1 MTETF
6 DYVLVGGGLQS
17 ALIALVLRARRPGSR
32 VAIVEKS
39 TKIGGNHLWS
49 FHADD
54 VPAEAAEVVA
64 PLCVARWSGFD
75 VAFPGLRRTFDS
87 PYASIDSDRLHAV
100 VVEAFSTTPGH
111 RLLLG
116 VEAVAIGAREVH
128 LADGRVLRGEVV
140 VDARGPDGADFTGA
154 LGFQKFV
161 GLELSLA
168 RPHGLVRPMLMDA
181 TVPQTDG
188 LRFVYVLPLADDRV
202 LVEDTYFSSTPVLDV
217 DDVRVEVLDYA
228 ARAGFAVAHVAREEV
243 GCLPLPLSPTVSAA
257 EDGPLVAGY
266 RGGFFHPT
274 TGYSFPVALRLAL
287 HLASVPP
294 SEARGPAFSRLLA
307 AHATQLRFAGL
318 LNRLL
323 FTVTPAPHRRDV
335 MERFHRLPAATIRRF
350 YALATTRADR
360 LRVFLGR
367 PPRGV
372 SVRAAL
378 AEVLSA

>member
-1 MTETF
+1 MTDSF

-17 ALIALVLRARRPGSR
+17 ALVALVLLRRRPGIR
-32 VAIVEKS
+32 VALVEKCQ
-39 TKIGGNHLWS
+39 KIGGNHLWS

-54 VPAEAAEVVA
+54 VPAGAEDVVA
-64 PLCVARWSGFD
+64 PLCVARWTGFD

-87 PYASIDSDRLHAV
+87 PYASVDSERLHTV
-100 VVEAFSTTPGH
+100 VVEAFAAAPGH
-111 RLLLG
+111 HLALG
-116 VEAVAIGAREVH
+116 VEAVSIGAHEVH

-161 GLELSLA
+161 GLELALA
-168 RPHGLVRPMLMDA
+168 RPHGLPRPMLMDA

-188 LRFVYVLPLADDRV
+188 LRFFYVLPLAADRV
-202 LVEDTYFSSTPVLDV
+202 LVEDTYFSSTPVLAV
-217 DDVRVEVLDYA
+217 DDVRACVLEYA
-228 ARAGFAVAHVAREEV
+228 SQAGFAVAEVIREEV
-243 GCLPLPLSPTVSAA
+243 GCLPLPLSPTVAA
-257 EDGPLVAGY
+257 SSDGPLVAGY

-294 SEARGPAFSRLLA
+294 SEARGPLFARLLD

-323 FTVTPAPHRRDV
+323 FSVTPAPHRRDV